1 MNEYKGVVVEKAN
14 ISDIGEIIRI
24 IQSRCKW
31 LDDNC
36 INQWNV
42 TRTYGKQ
49 YYEQKINEG
58 KFYIV
63 KLGEKIVRNF
73 YASV

>member
-58 KFYIV
+58 KFYIA

>member
-36 INQWNV
+36 INQWTV
-42 TRTYGKQ
+42 TRT
-49 YYEQKINEG
+49 
-58 KFYIV
+58 
-63 KLGEKIVRNF
+63 
-73 YASV
+73 

>member
-58 KFYIV
+58 KFYIAA
-63 KLGEKIVRNF
+63 KK
-73 YASV
+73 

>member
-58 KFYIV
+58 KFYIA
-63 KLGEKIVRNF
+63 KLREKPVRNF
-73 YASV
+73 YASI

>member
-1 MNEYKGVVVEKAN
+1 MNEYKGVVGRKKN

-24 IQSRCKW
+24 IQSRCKS

-42 TRTYGKQ
+42 TRTYS
-49 YYEQKINEG
+49 ETI
-58 KFYIV
+58 
-63 KLGEKIVRNF
+63 
-73 YASV
+73 

>member
-1 MNEYKGVVVEKAN
+1 MNEYKGDVVEKAN
-14 ISDIGEIIRI
+14 ISDIGEIVRI

-36 INQWNV
+36 KNQWNV

-58 KFYIV
+58 KFYIA
-63 KLGEKIVRNF
+63 KLSEKIVRNF

>member
-14 ISDIGEIIRI
+14 ISDIGVIIRI

-49 YYEQKINEG
+49 YYEQKINEV
-58 KFYIV
+58 KFYIA
-63 KLGEKIVRNF
+63 KLSEKIVRNF

>member
-49 YYEQKINEG
+49 YYEQKINLEK
-58 KFYIV
+58 KFT
-63 KLGEKIVRNF
+63 KQEKKKKKEDN
-73 YASV
+73 

>member
-58 KFYIV
+58 KFYIAT
-63 KLGEKIVRNF
+63 LSEKIVRNF

>member
-49 YYEQKINEG
+49 YYEQKICLL
-58 KFYIV
+58 YTSD
-63 KLGEKIVRNF
+63 
-73 YASV
+73 AADD

>member
-1 MNEYKGVVVEKAN
+1 MNEYKGAVVEKAN

-58 KFYIV
+58 KFYIA

>member
-58 KFYIV
+58 KFYIA
-63 KLGEKIVRNF
+63 KLSEKIVRNF

>member
-58 KFYIV
+58 KFYIAI
-63 KLGEKIVRNF
+63 LSEKIVRNF

>member
-49 YYEQKINEG
+49 YYEQKINE
-58 KFYIV
+58 
-63 KLGEKIVRNF
+63 
-73 YASV
+73 

>member
-31 LDDNC
+31 LDDNR

-58 KFYIV
+58 KLYIA
-63 KLGEKIVRNF
+63 KLSEKIVRNF